1 MDLNGIS
8 IDLKGLTLN
17 MNEGAFWLKWEFDDG
32 IQTSYIGM
40 HVVGQESQKD
50 RAVGKLFP
58 SSSFNMRD
66 R

>member
-17 MNEGAFWLKWEFDDG
+17 MNEGAFWLKSEFYDG

-40 HVVGQESQKD
+40 YVVGKGIWKD
-50 RAVGKLFP
+50 REVGKLFP
-58 SSSFNMRD
+58 SSSFNM
-66 R
+66 

>member
-8 IDLKGLTLN
+8 IDLKCLTLN

-40 HVVGQESQKD
+40 HVVGKGNWKD
-50 RAVGKLFP
+50 CEAGKLFP
-58 SSSFNMRD
+58 SSSFNMGD
-66 R
+66 H